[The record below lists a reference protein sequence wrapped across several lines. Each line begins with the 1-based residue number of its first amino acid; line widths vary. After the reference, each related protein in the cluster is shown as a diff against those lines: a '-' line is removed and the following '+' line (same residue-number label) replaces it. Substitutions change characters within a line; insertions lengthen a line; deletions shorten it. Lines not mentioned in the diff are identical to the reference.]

1 MDINNLFSVKGK
13 VAVVTGGSRGIGE
26 MITAGF
32 LANGVKVY
40 ISARK
45 APALIEKA
53 EDLSKKY
60 DMECI
65 PIPCDLS
72 TKDGIDDFVSQI
84 SSKENGIDFLIN
96 NAGAAWGE
104 TFENFSEG
112 GWDKVMDLNVK
123 SLFFLTQ
130 AMKSLLVSNA
140 SLEDPSRVINI
151 GSIDGL
157 NVPALPT
164 FSYSASKA
172 AVHHL
177 TRAAWGETFENF
189 SEGGW
194 DKVMDL
200 NVKSLF
206 FLTQSMK
213 SLLVSNASLE
223 DPSRVINIGS
233 IDGLNVPALPTF
245 SYSASKA
252 AVHHLTR
259 VMAAQLVS
267 ENILVNAIAPGPYPS
282 NMLGAAV
289 NHDYSEIEKRNP
301 RKRVGTPED
310 IAGLAIFL
318 CSRAGSY
325 TVGETITSDGGIV
338 KTASHN
344 LS

>member
-1 MDINNLFSVKGK
+1 MKIDSLFNIQDK

-32 LANGVKVY
+32 LANGTKVY

-45 APALIEKA
+45 APALVDKA
-53 EDLSKKY
+53 KELSDKY
-60 DMECI
+60 NQECI

-72 TKDGIDDFVSQI
+72 SIEGIEEFTNEIQN
-84 SSKENGIDFLIN
+84 KEKGIDFLIN

-104 TFENFSEG
+104 PLESFSEG

-130 AMKSLLVSNA
+130 KFKNLLLNNA
-140 SLEDPSRVINI
+140 SEEDPSRVINI

-157 NVPALPT
+157 NVPSMET
-164 FSYSASKA
+164 YSY
-172 AVHHL
+172 
-177 TRAAWGETFENF
+177 G
-189 SEGGW
+189 
-194 DKVMDL
+194 
-200 NVKSLF
+200 
-206 FLTQSMK
+206 
-213 SLLVSNASLE
+213 
-223 DPSRVINIGS
+223 
-233 IDGLNVPALPTF
+233 
-245 SYSASKA
+245 ASKA

-259 VMAAQLVS
+259 VLAAKLVK

-282 NMLGAAV
+282 AMLGAAV
-289 NHDYSEIEKRNP
+289 NHDYSEIAKRNP

-310 IAGLAIFL
+310 MAGLAIFL
-318 CSRAGSY
+318 CSRAGAY

-338 KTASHN
+338 KTATHN

>member
-1 MDINNLFSVKGK
+1 MDIKSLFDVRGK
-13 VAVVTGGSRGIGE
+13 IALVTGGSRGIGE
-26 MITAGF
+26 MITTGF

-53 EDLSKKY
+53 NELSEKY
-60 DMECI
+60 GQQCI

-72 TKDGIDDFVSQI
+72 TMDGIKTFVKEI
-84 SSKENGIDFLIN
+84 SSKEDGIDFLIN

-104 TFENFSEG
+104 PLDSFSEK

-123 SLFFLTQ
+123 SVFFLTQ
-130 AMKSLLVSNA
+130 QLRILLAKNA
-140 SLEDPSRVINI
+140 SNDDPSRVVNI

-157 NVPALPT
+157 NVP
-164 FSYSASKA
+164 SM
-172 AVHHL
+172 
-177 TRAAWGETFENF
+177 ETYPY
-189 SEGGW
+189 G
-194 DKVMDL
+194 
-200 NVKSLF
+200 
-206 FLTQSMK
+206 
-213 SLLVSNASLE
+213 
-223 DPSRVINIGS
+223 
-233 IDGLNVPALPTF
+233 
-245 SYSASKA
+245 ASKA

-259 VMAAQLVS
+259 VLAARLVN

-289 NHDYSEIEKRNP
+289 NFDYSEIAKRNP

-318 CSRAGSY
+318 CSRAGAY

-338 KTASHN
+338 KTTSHN